1 LFWHDFS
8 KYPTELHLHD
18 FFKTEFMTNQS
29 TQFGGATTNSNQPKD
44 NRKLIYGILIAALL
58 VTWGYIFFDK
68 SKQSENVLI
77 LENKISNVDSARNVL
92 QQEFMSVSAKA
103 DSLTNQSV
111 QLQGDLAEKNVA
123 IQQLKS
129 DIGSILKKKN
139 ATAAE
144 LSNVK
149 QKIGELN
156 GKIDGLFAEIEK
168 LKGENQQLT
177 NANEQLNTDKTQLST
192 EKEGLQ
198 QNLNTTKGE
207 NKQLEEKVDIASTL
221 HASNI
226 GIIAIRLKSSGKE
239 SETTTAKRA
248 DLIRISFNIDE
259 NRVTPSGTKDI
270 YVVVTGSDDKVIT
283 EGASFTTRDEGTKAY
298 TSKVSVNYE
307 QNKIIPV
314 SFDWKQTDRYKEGN
328 YKIEI
333 YNNGFKIG
341 QGIKTLKKGGLFN

>member
-1 LFWHDFS
+1 LFWHDFRLL
-8 KYPTELHLHD
+8 PIEVHLYD
-18 FFKTEFMTNQS
+18 FKKIEFMTNQT
-29 TQFGGATTNSNQPKD
+29 TQFGDKTVNSNQPKD
-44 NRKLIYGILIAALL
+44 NRKLIYSILIAALL
-58 VTWGYIFFDK
+58 ITWGYIFYDK
-68 SKQSENVLI
+68 SKNSEKVMM
-77 LENKISNVDSARNVL
+77 LETKITNIDSARIVL
-92 QQEFMSVSAKA
+92 QQEFLSVSAKA
-103 DSLTNQSV
+103 DSLTNQNV
-111 QLQGDLAEKNVA
+111 QLQGDLADQNA
-123 IQQLKS
+123 SIQQLKS

-144 LSNVK
+144 LSNAK
-149 QKIGELN
+149 NKIGELN
-156 GKIDGLFAEIEK
+156 DKIDGLFAELEK

-177 NANEQLNTDKTQLST
+177 NANQQLNTDKTQLST

-198 QNLNTTKGE
+198 QNLITTKVE
-207 NKQLEEKVDIASTL
+207 KKQLEETVDIASTL

-226 GIIAIRLKSSGKE
+226 GITPIRLKSSGKE
-239 SETTTAKRA
+239 TETNTAKKA
-248 DLIRISFNIDE
+248 DLIRISFNIDQ

-283 EGASFTTRDEGTKAY
+283 EGGSFTTRDEGAIAY